1 MLEVPKELP
10 PLELL
15 AVLLSLSEPE
25 LLEVPELLEPDE
37 PAAVAFRTSEGSAA
51 LGLLRPEPRAGGD
64 GSLCLGLQAH
74 AILSLQSTELLLLQ
88 QVASP
93 TSHRDKYGRCKQ

>member
-1 MLEVPKELP
+1 MLEVPEELP

-37 PAAVAFRTSEGSAA
+37 PAPATFRISEGTAA
-51 LGLLRPEPRAGGD
+51 LGLLRPEPCAGGD
-64 GSLCLGLQAH
+64 GSLCLGLQAR
-74 AILSLQSTELLLLQ
+74 ATLS
-88 QVASP
+88 P
-93 TSHRDKYGRCKQ
+93 